1 VTEPPLPPI
10 TAALRAWKSGD
21 DSAEAALVR
30 LVYPELHQ
38 RAERILRYERPDHT
52 LQPTALVNEAYLRL
66 LDQHQV
72 VWQDRLHFFSIAARL
87 MRRVLLD
94 HARKRKSAKRGGGQV
109 LVPLELAGE
118 IAAPATADLEALD
131 QALERLA
138 AFDPEGARLIELR
151 FFAGLSVEET
161 AEALGRSVSTV
172 VRQWRAAR
180 AWLFGELAGVE
191 AGAGGAQP
199 GSAQPEPDTS
209 R

>member
-1 VTEPPLPPI
+1 LQVPEPAPPPI
-10 TAALRAWKSGD
+10 TVALRAWKSGD
-21 DSAEAALVR
+21 DSAEAELVR
-30 LVYPELHQ
+30 LVYPELRQ
-38 RAERILRYERPDHT
+38 RAERILRSERPDHT

-118 IAAPATADLEALD
+118 VAAAAPAVADLEALD

-172 VRQWRAAR
+172 VRQWRSAR
-180 AWLFGELAGVE
+180 AWLFGELAGAE
-191 AGAGGAQP
+191 APLGGEAAP
-199 GSAQPEPDTS
+199 GPGT
-209 R
+209 RG

>member
-1 VTEPPLPPI
+1 MSEAAAPPI

-21 DSAEAALVR
+21 PLAEEELVR

-38 RAERILRYERPDHT
+38 RAERILHYERVDHT

-66 LDQHQV
+66 LQQKQI

-94 HARKRKSAKRGGGQV
+94 HARKRTSAKRGGGQI
-109 LVPLELAGE
+109 LVPLEIAGE
-118 IAAPATADLEALD
+118 IAAAPAAADLEELD
-131 QALERLA
+131 GALERLA
-138 AFDPEGARLIELR
+138 AFDPDGARLVELR

-161 AEALGRSVSTV
+161 AAALGCSASTV

-180 AWLFGELAGVE
+180 AWLYAELATV
-191 AGAGGAQP
+191 AAPLPGG
-199 GSAQPEPDTS
+199 EPPVKG
-209 R
+209 